1 MSKYGLQAKKCPR
14 KTLKPRYDEIFF
26 VCLNWLSERL
36 IDSKLQILLQETLGR
51 KKVTSKE
58 AKLWKILQKR

>member
-1 MSKYGLQAKKCPR
+1 MSKYGLQAKKCPG
-14 KTLKPRYDEIFF
+14 KKVKPRYDEIFLG
-26 VCLNWLSERL
+26 LNWQSERL
-36 IDSKLQILLQETLGR
+36 IHPKLQILLQETLGR